1 MFKKII
7 QKSKEYR
14 FLFEELVKRD
24 FSKKYKRTILG
35 VFWSVLGPLMTLG
48 IMALVFTQFFGRNT
62 PHYTVYLFC
71 GNLIFNFFKD
81 STSSGMTSLYDN
93 AGIFSKINVPKY
105 LFLLSKNVSSL
116 INFMINIVVLF
127 VFVIIDGIPFQWSF
141 FLLLYPIL
149 CLIAFNLGM
158 GLILSA
164 LYLMFRDMRYL
175 YDIFTMLLMYLSAIF
190 YTVDAY
196 PEEVRG
202 LFLINPVYT
211 YISYFREIIINQTI
225 PSVGL
230 HLLNAAYALVA
241 LGIGAL
247 IYKKYNYKFL
257 YYI

>member
-1 MFKKII
+1 MFKRIT
-7 QKSKEYR
+7 QKMKEYR

-71 GNLIFNFFKD
+71 GNLIFNFFKE
-81 STSSGMTSLYDN
+81 STLSGMTSLYEN
-93 AGIFSKINVPKY
+93 ASIFSKINVPKY

-127 VFVIIDGIPFQWSF
+127 VFVIIDGITFQWSF

-175 YDIFTMLLMYLSAIF
+175 YEIFTMLLMYLSAIF
-190 YTVDAY
+190 YTVDSY

-202 LFLINPVYT
+202 LFYINPVYT
-211 YISYFREIIINQTI
+211 YISYFREIIINGTI
-225 PSVGL
+225 PPVWL